1 MSVMEKI
8 SKTMGYI
15 GAALKEN
22 SPEILKVAGVI
33 GVVGTVVL
41 ACKATLKVD
50 EIFDEHNEKLD
61 KIKNAAE
68 DEEKTEYSDEDA
80 KIDKVKQYAM
90 TAGKLAKEY
99 APAIILGVVSVGC
112 LCKSS
117 DIYKKRSIAATAAA
131 AAADAAYKGLKKKF
145 VDKFGEETVYAVEH
159 GLQAVEVE
167 EEVVDEK
174 GKVKKTKKQIAVAD
188 GKSSMYTR
196 YLTKSN
202 NNWRGGNSDYIEMFL
217 RGQQNWAND
226 LLRSRKYSSYPYVTF
241 NEVLAMLDFDPCPEG
256 MIVGWDANSEKGDRY
271 IQFDVR
277 EVNILNERGEYEKAF
292 AIDFNVEGIICPAVK
307 EVKTPDVKFYEF

>member
-1 MSVMEKI
+1 MAMEGFKRAISNLSV
-8 SKTMGYI
+8 KTR
-15 GAALKEN
+15 EN
-22 SPEILKVAGVI
+22 SPEILKVAGV
-33 GVVGTVVL
+33 VCFVGTVVL

-50 EIFDEHNEKLD
+50 EIFEEHNEKLD
-61 KIKNAAE
+61 KIKDKAA
-68 DEEKTEYSDEDA
+68 DEEVTEYTPEDA
-80 KIDKVKQYAM
+80 KKDKVLVYAK
-90 TAGKLAKEY
+90 TAGKLVKEY
-99 APAIILGVVSVGC
+99 APAIILGVVSVTC
-112 LCKSS
+112 FCKSN
-117 DIYKKRSIAATAAA
+117 DILKKRAVAATAAA
-131 AAADAAYKGLKKKF
+131 TAADAAYKGLRRKF

-159 GLQAVEVE
+159 GIQAVEVE
-167 EEVVDEK
+167 EETIDDK

-188 GKSSMYTR
+188 GRSSMYTR

-241 NEVLAMLDFDPCPEG
+241 NEILTMLDFDPCPEG

-307 EVKTPDVKFYEF
+307 EVVHLPEQNVA

>member
-1 MSVMEKI
+1 MAMEGLTKAFG
-8 SKTMGYI
+8 KI
-15 GAALKEN
+15 GATLKEK

-41 ACKATLKVD
+41 ACKTTLEVD
-50 EIFDEHNEKLD
+50 EILEEHNEKLD
-61 KIKNAAE
+61 KIKDTVANEDHPEYTEENA
-68 DEEKTEYSDEDA
+68 KR
-80 KIDKVKQYAM
+80 DKVKQYAI
-90 TAGKLAKEY
+90 TIGKLARKY
-99 APAIILGVVSVGC
+99 APTFILGVVSVGC

-131 AAADAAYKGLKKKF
+131 AAADKAYKTLKKKF

-174 GKVKKTKKQIAVAD
+174 GKVKTVKKQIAVAD
-188 GKSSMYTR
+188 GKNSMYTR

-217 RGQQNWAND
+217 RGQQSCAND

-241 NEVLAMLDFDPCPEG
+241 NEILTMLDFEPCAEG

-292 AIDFNVEGIICPAVK
+292 ALDFNIEGIVCPAVK
-307 EVKTPDVKFYEF
+307 EVVHLPEQNVA